1 MFGLP
6 LVLMASGPAVY
17 QPQANE
23 VTHMFRLV
31 PPRAVRT
38 VNLAG
43 TFNGWDKGATPM
55 TQDGD
60 AWTVSV
66 KLKPGRYEYKFVLD
80 GEDWITD
87 PKGANVSDGNGH
99 MNSVLMLVP
108 YDYTKAASP
117 NDGVI
122 ATSALEHRTEVPYFN
137 FDRGQLTLTS
147 RERPNDAAS
156 TVLVVKGKGSFPMAG
171 TALDEM
177 YRQYKVSIPWDRKSD
192 LSYHFEL
199 KDGGKTFTYGP
210 AGLNDTDDFKVTATT
225 YHPFTVPDWVE
236 KGVIYQIFPDRFDNG
251 DKSND
256 PKNVAPWNSAPT
268 YNNHY
273 GGDVAG
279 IRKHVGYLQDL
290 GISTLYLNPIFRSN
304 SNHRYDT
311 IDYLK
316 VDPEIGTNEEFGALT
331 RDLKQHHIRTV
342 LDGVFNHTAT
352 QFFAFDDVV
361 KKGEASK
368 YTYWYTFKGFPV
380 KVEENPNYVAWYNY
394 PSMPK
399 INHANLETRAYLLN
413 VPKYWSQHADIA
425 GWRLDVANEVP
436 MDYWRDFRRTVKGI
450 DPNMWIM
457 GEEWGDAGRWLTG
470 DQWDSVMDYP
480 FRGAVLAFVG
490 TDGNGKPSELLKSL
504 NGVYGM
510 YAPQVSRNA
519 MNLLSSHDTPRI
531 RTLCGGDADLAKLA
545 AAIQFTWAGTPS
557 IYYGDELGME
567 GDKDPDNRRCMDWAH
582 ANAGNDF
589 LNYYRKLIAIR
600 NANPVL
606 QSGDPIT
613 LKANDEA
620 GTACYA
626 RLLDGKIAYVALNR
640 SSVTRETAI
649 PRVEGVG
656 TTISFVDVLGGQ
668 PVRVDADGTLIVKV
682 APKSAAILIPRS
694 GTAGASPKAI
704 HLAK

>member
-1 MFGLP
+1 MIFGLALAP
-6 LVLMASGPAVY
+6 RVMTVATVHQAS
-17 QPQANE
+17 QE
-23 VTHMFRLV
+23 VNYTFRLV
-31 PPRAVRT
+31 PPRVVRT
-38 VNLAG
+38 VYLAG
-43 TFNGWDKGATPM
+43 SFNGWDKGATPM
-55 TQDGD
+55 VKDGD
-60 AWTVSV
+60 AYTVSI

-87 PKGANVSDGNGH
+87 PKGTSVSDGNGH
-99 MNSVLMLVP
+99 MNSVLSLMP
-108 YDYTKAASP
+108 YDYTKPASP

-122 ATSALEHRTEVPYFN
+122 AMSALEHRTEVPYFN
-137 FDRGQLTLTS
+137 LDRGQLSLTF
-147 RERPNDAAS
+147 RERPNDTAS
-156 TVLVVKGKGSFPMAG
+156 TVLVVKGKGTFPMVG
-171 TALDEM
+171 TDLDEM

-210 AGLNDTDDFKVTATT
+210 AGLNDKKDFRVDAATFR
-225 YHPFTVPDWVE
+225 PFTVPGWVE

-251 DKSND
+251 DKRND
-256 PKNVAPWNSAPT
+256 PKNVVAWDSKPT
-268 YNNHY
+268 FDNHF
-273 GGDVAG
+273 GGDIAG
-279 IRKHVGYLQDL
+279 IEKHVDYLQDL

-316 VDPEIGTNEEFGALT
+316 IDPEVGTNEEFGALT

-342 LDGVFNHTAT
+342 VDGVFNHTAT

-361 KKGEASK
+361 KKAQASN
-368 YTYWYTFKGFPV
+368 YTHWYTFKSFPV
-380 KVEENPNYVAWYNY
+380 RVEENPNYVAWYNF

-399 INHANLETRAYLLN
+399 LNHANPETRAYLLN

-436 MDYWRDFRRTVKGI
+436 MDYWRDFRKTLKGI
-450 DPNMWIM
+450 DPDMWIM
-457 GEEWGDAGRWLTG
+457 GEEWGNASSWLTG

-557 IYYGDELGME
+557 IYYGDELGML

-582 ANAGNDF
+582 ANAQNGF
-589 LNYYRKLIAIR
+589 LTYYRKLIAIR
-600 NANPVL
+600 NANPAL
-606 QSGDPIT
+606 QSGDPVT
-613 LKANDEA
+613 LKANDEQ
-620 GTACYA
+620 GTATYA
-626 RLLDGKIAYVALNR
+626 RVLDRKVVYVALNR
-640 SSVTRETAI
+640 SSVTREIVI
-649 PRVEGVG
+649 PKVGDVG
-656 TTISFVDVLGGQ
+656 TTISLVDALGGQ
-668 PVRVDADGTLIVKV
+668 PVRVGTDGTYIVKV

-694 GTAGASPKAI
+694 GAAALGHSRASS
-704 HLAK
+704 